1 MTLNEISRAL
11 YRAARVTRN
20 MRALQRSIQTGS
32 VKPLG
37 DRMLRIAAGRVFGKA
52 MRKGGL

>member
-1 MTLNEISRAL
+1 MNLNNLSRGL
-11 YRAARVTRN
+11 YQAARVTRN
-20 MRALQRSIQTGS
+20 IRALQRSIQTGS

-37 DRMLRIAAGRVFGKA
+37 NRMLRIAAGRAFGKA